1 MIFGGM
7 KMRAAVEA
15 SAVEP
20 VAAIHDWSLWLRQ
33 IRAILRIE
41 VKKNFWGR
49 RAILIYMLAA
59 IPVFL
64 TFLVTFIDSHGSADI
79 RRNWTGAQEVFAVI
93 IYRGLILQTIV
104 YFGCAWIFMNLF
116 RGEVVDKSLHYYF
129 LCALRREV
137 LVAGKYISG
146 LVASTVLFTMT
157 TVGSLFFLYYARG
170 YQASVDYLFDGPG
183 IKQCLAY
190 IGITILACVGYG
202 AVFMVIGLFF
212 RNPIIPAL
220 LAYGW
225 EWVNFL
231 LPPLLKKISIIHYL
245 HSLSPIPISEG
256 PLATVVDPTPA
267 WISIPSMIIFTAV
280 VLILA
285 SIRIRRMEISYG
297 NE

>member
-1 MIFGGM
+1 MS
-7 KMRAAVEA
+7 AAVETQ
-15 SAVEP
+15 AVEP
-20 VAAIHDWSLWLRQ
+20 VAAGRDWSLWMRQ

-49 RAILIYMLAA
+49 RALLIYLLAA
-59 IPVFL
+59 FPVFL
-64 TFLVTFIDSHGSADI
+64 FFLAAVVHPHGGADI
-79 RRNWTGAQEVFAVI
+79 RRDWTGAQTGFVVM
-93 IYRGLILQTIV
+93 YRVLILQTMV

-146 LVASTVLFTMT
+146 LVASVVLFTMT

-170 YQASVDYLFDGPG
+170 YPANVDYLFDGPG
-183 IKQCLAY
+183 LKQCLTY
-190 IGITILACVGYG
+190 VGITILACVGYG

-220 LAYGW
+220 FAYGW

-245 HSLSPIPISEG
+245 HSLSPIPVSEG

-267 WISIPSMIIFTAV
+267 WISVPSMLIFTAV